1 MSQEQRPRT
10 EGSATGS
17 LAATKLNEREAGEVF
32 GSKKALVDIRPYVE
46 YIE

>member
-17 LAATKLNEREAGEVF
+17 LAATKLNERETGDV
-32 GSKKALVDIRPYVE
+32 GSAKQASVDIGPYVE